1 MEIIEERWHD
11 GPAMSPRPF
20 FRLGRAVV
28 FTTVCLT
35 LATIGHSLT
44 SPAAVP
50 GWAIIV
56 GFAGLLVVA
65 GVLAGHE
72 RSLATIMGGLLGGQ
86 FVLHSLFANASA
98 PVEHHVQT
106 DMAAPAHGSGPG
118 MTLAHVVA
126 AVISA
131 WWLRRGER
139 TAWALTRRLAA
150 QVGRPVRDLLAVL
163 LAAAEPVAPPV
174 RTPMRRAPVPIGPTG
189 RVLRHEVVR
198 RGPPHRSRALAH
210 S

>member
-1 MEIIEERWHD
+1 MSPD
-11 GPAMSPRPF
+11 SPRPF

-28 FTTVCLT
+28 FATVCVT
-35 LATIGHSLT
+35 LATIGHALV
-44 SPAAVP
+44 SPVRVPAWAVM
-50 GWAIIV
+50 V
-56 GFAGLLVVA
+56 GFAGVLVVA
-65 GVLAGHE
+65 GTLAGHE
-72 RSLATIMGGLLGGQ
+72 RSLATITGGLLGGQ

-106 DMAAPAHGSGPG
+106 GMAAPADPVPAHGSGLG

-150 QVGRPVRDLLAVL
+150 QAGRPVRDLLAVL
-163 LAAAEPVAPPV
+163 LAAVEPLALSV
-174 RTPMRRAPVPIGPTG
+174 RIPMRQATASVGPTG